1 MQHGR
6 HLPLRRYCENKA
18 VVRSRNRTEFERS
31 SSDQFSND
39 PGRRTHESDTDIPTV
54 VSRSVQAVNYKH
66 RGGATKL
73 ELLLHCGPQMGC
85 FNANKKSL
93 NANKIRENR

>member
-1 MQHGR
+1 MKIK
-6 HLPLRRYCENKA
+6 LLFA
-18 VVRSRNRTEFERS
+18 VAIALSLSAAAQTNSQTTLAVEPMSPTPIFRV
-31 SSDQFSND
+31 
-39 PGRRTHESDTDIPTV
+39 TV